1 MDSKFCTKY
10 IFLLLPFILASCGF
24 SQELLLK
31 PEHMQEKP
39 MTGEAIVELPT
50 TSTVEQ
56 PEPILDFK
64 TAVAMVKDGRRDT
77 VTILHI
83 GDSHVAGDFMTDV
96 LRSYFQKRFGDAGRG
111 LISPPSLKGYRAT
124 GVDQELKGKWE
135 NFNSRDEKGKDY
147 GLAGVIMQT
156 QRAGA
161 TYSVAAENTDSI
173 TFHLLSNH
181 DGGKVKITSNRET
194 KTLVTGSP
202 SIDLVTITV
211 LGDQAELRSMGGGS
225 VSVVG
230 VDLHKNKRGVR
241 YINMGLPG
249 ATGEVNKFWSRGL
262 MRAQLE
268 VIKPDLIIW
277 SYGTNEGFDDD
288 FKPEKYVSTI
298 QSTFDF
304 IKATSPQAD
313 WVIVG
318 APDGQRK
325 TGEGSRCSDGWKRPI
340 KIDEVNKTLA
350 QMARDNNFAFFDW
363 SKKMGGKCSMV
374 KWIKQGHGGKDHVH
388 FKISGYEKS
397 ATLLQRFLE
406 STFGI

>member
-1 MDSKFCTKY
+1 
-10 IFLLLPFILASCGF
+10 
-24 SQELLLK
+24 
-31 PEHMQEKP
+31 
-39 MTGEAIVELPT
+39 
-50 TSTVEQ
+50 
-56 PEPILDFK
+56 
-64 TAVAMVKDGRRDT
+64 
-77 VTILHI
+77 
-83 GDSHVAGDFMTDV
+83 
-96 LRSYFQKRFGDAGRG
+96 
-111 LISPPSLKGYRAT
+111 
-124 GVDQELKGKWE
+124 
-135 NFNSRDEKGKDY
+135 
-147 GLAGVIMQT
+147 
-156 QRAGA
+156 
-161 TYSVAAENTDSI
+161 
-173 TFHLLSNH
+173 
-181 DGGKVKITSNRET
+181 
-194 KTLVTGSP
+194 
-202 SIDLVTITV
+202 
-211 LGDQAELRSMGGGS
+211 
-225 VSVVG
+225 
-230 VDLHKNKRGVR
+230 
-241 YINMGLPG
+241 
-249 ATGEVNKFWSRGL
+249 

-388 FKISGYEKS
+388 FKISGYGKS